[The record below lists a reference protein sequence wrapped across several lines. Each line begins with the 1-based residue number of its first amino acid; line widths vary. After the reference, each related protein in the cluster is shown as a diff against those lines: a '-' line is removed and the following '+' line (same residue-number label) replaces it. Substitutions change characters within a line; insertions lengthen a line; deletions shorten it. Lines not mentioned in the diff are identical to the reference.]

1 MVSRAVIT
9 GIGTATP
16 QTFRQDEIWE
26 TYFKAHSGDS
36 HRAERIFANS
46 GVEFRHTVVDP
57 RVEDVSTWSTA
68 QRMARYEVES
78 YPLAEEALGKALVAA
93 DIDAAE
99 LGMLAVVSCTGYAT
113 PGLDIRLAASM
124 GASSDLRRLVV
135 GHMGCYAAIP
145 GLAAVADYVRLH
157 RRPAAL
163 LCVELTTLHLQP
175 SAALGVFNNEQA
187 VAHSLFSDAA
197 AAAIVVPDAPAGL
210 EVGNIAS
217 RTDTAHTADMTW
229 HVTDHG
235 FRMGLSPRV
244 PLVLARHAA
253 DAVAGLLAPDLSTAD
268 VDMYA
273 VHPGGPRILDVV
285 GKALALPETALTAS
299 RETLREHGNCS
310 SATILMVLERLR
322 RDNPE
327 GGNTVAMAF
336 GPGLTLYSA
345 HLSGT

>member
-1 MVSRAVIT
+1 M
-9 GIGTATP
+9 GIATP
-16 QTFRQDEIWE
+16 PVYRQDEIWE
-26 TYFKAHSGDS
+26 EYFKGHSGDS
-36 HRAERIFANS
+36 DRAARIFANA
-46 GVEFRHTVVDP
+46 GVETRHSVVDP

-68 QRMARYEVES
+68 QRMQRYEIEAF
-78 YPLAEEALGKALVAA
+78 PLAEEALAKALVSA

-99 LGMLAVVSCTGYAT
+99 LGLLAVVSCTGYAT
-113 PGLDIRLAASM
+113 PGLDIRLAASL
-124 GASSDLRRLVV
+124 GASSDLQRLVV

-163 LCVELTTLHLQP
+163 LCVELTSLHLQP

-197 AAAIVVPDAPAGL
+197 AAVVVVPDAP
-210 EVGNIAS
+210 VGMEIGKIAS

-253 DAVAGLLAPDLSTAD
+253 DTVNGLLAPTLTTAD
-268 VDMYA
+268 VDAYA

-285 GKALALPETALTAS
+285 GKALALPESALTAS
-299 RETLREHGNCS
+299 REILREHGNCS
-310 SATILMVLERLR
+310 SATILMVADRLR
-322 RDNPE
+322 ANNPE

-336 GPGLTLYSA
+336 GPGLTLYTA

>member
-9 GIGTATP
+9 GIGVATP
-16 QTFRQDEIWE
+16 PTFRQDEIWE

-36 HRAERIFANS
+36 SRAERIFAHS
-46 GVEFRHTVVDP
+46 GVETRHSVADP
-57 RVEDVSTWSTA
+57 RIDDVSTWSTG
-68 QRMARYEVES
+68 QRMLRYEAES
-78 YPLAEEALGKALVAA
+78 IPLGEEALGKALAA
-93 DIDAAE
+93 SDVDIAE

-124 GASSDLRRLVV
+124 GASSDMRRLVV

-175 SAALGVFNNEQA
+175 SAALGVFDNEQA

-197 AAAIVVPDAPAGL
+197 AAAVVVPDAPAGL
-210 EVGNIAS
+210 EVGRITS
-217 RTDTAHTADMTW
+217 RTDTAHAQDMTW
-229 HVTDHG
+229 NVTDHG
-235 FRMGLSPRV
+235 FRMGLSARV

-253 DAVAGLLAPDLSTAD
+253 DTVAALLEPDLSPAD

-285 GKALALPETALTAS
+285 GKALALPESALTAS

-336 GPGLTLYSA
+336 GPGLTLYTA